1 MAFLKGNTYVDG
13 DLIVDGNITVGSLSS
28 KGVAFTQLVNPE
40 DNKLAITTSDGNLRP
55 SAIRE
60 TTSGNTATYDLS
72 SISEISTSGNP
83 LTVNSSSVTLNVPVD
98 EIVSKQTGGQLYWVY
113 SDGKTYS
120 AATYP
125 TGARP
130 GTSNPNKYPVG
141 VTLI

>member
-40 DNKLAITTSDGNLRP
+40 DNKLAVTTSDGNLRP

-113 SDGKTYS
+113 KDGRTYS
-120 AATYP
+120 AVDYP

-130 GTSNPNKYPVG
+130 EAFPKEYPVG

>member
-113 SDGKTYS
+113 SDGRTYS

-125 TGARP
+125 TGVRP
-130 GTSNPNKYPVG
+130 GTSNPNIYPVG

>member
-83 LTVNSSSVTLNVPVD
+83 LTVISSSVTLNVPVD

-113 SDGKTYS
+113 SDGRTYS

-125 TGARP
+125 TGVRP
-130 GTSNPNKYPVG
+130 GTSNPNIYPVG

>member
-40 DNKLAITTSDGNLRP
+40 DNKLAVTTSDGNLRP

-113 SDGKTYS
+113 IDGRTYS
-120 AATYP
+120 AVDYP
-125 TGARP
+125 TGAIP
-130 GTSNPNKYPVG
+130 KIFPKEYPVG

>member
-113 SDGKTYS
+113 KDGRTYS
-120 AATYP
+120 TVDYP

-130 GTSNPNKYPVG
+130 ETFPKE
-141 VTLI
+141 

>member
-72 SISEISTSGNP
+72 SISEISTSGNS
-83 LTVNSSSVTLNVPVD
+83 LTINSSSVTLNVPVD

-113 SDGKTYS
+113 SDGRTYS

-130 GTSNPNKYPVG
+130 GTSNPNIYPVG

>member
-113 SDGKTYS
+113 SDGRTYS
-120 AATYP
+120 AATYS
-125 TGARP
+125 TGVRP
-130 GTSNPNKYPVG
+130 GTSNPNIYPVG

>member
-98 EIVSKQTGGQLYWVY
+98 EIVSKQTGGQLAWVY
-113 SDGKTYS
+113 SDGKTYP

-125 TGARP
+125 TGVRP
-130 GTSNPNKYPVG
+130 GTSNPNIYPVG

>member
-98 EIVSKQTGGQLYWVY
+98 EIVSKQTGGQLAWVY
-113 SDGKTYS
+113 SDGKTYL

-125 TGARP
+125 TGVRP
-130 GTSNPNKYPVG
+130 GTSNPNIYPVG

>member
-1 MAFLKGNTYVDG
+1 MAFLKGNTYIDG
-13 DLIVDGNITVGSLSS
+13 DLIVDGNVTVGSLSS

-83 LTVNSSSVTLNVPVD
+83 LTVNSSSVTFNIPVD
-98 EIVSKQTGGQLYWVY
+98 EIVSKQTGGQLAWVY

-130 GTSNPNKYPVG
+130 GTSNPNIYPVG

>member
-1 MAFLKGNTYVDG
+1 MAFLKGNTYIDG

-60 TTSGNTATYDLS
+60 TTSGNTATYALS
-72 SISEISTSGNP
+72 SISEINTSGNP

-98 EIVSKQTGGQLYWVY
+98 EIVSKQTGGQLAWVY

-130 GTSNPNKYPVG
+130 GTSNPNIYPVG

>member
-1 MAFLKGNTYVDG
+1 MAFLKGNTYIDG
-13 DLIVDGNITVGSLSS
+13 DLIVDGNVTVGSLSS

-40 DNKLAITTSDGNLRP
+40 DNKLAITPSDGNLRP

-72 SISEISTSGNP
+72 SISEKSTSGNP
-83 LTVNSSSVTLNVPVD
+83 LTVNSSSVTLNIPVD
-98 EIVSKQTGGQLYWVY
+98 EIVSKQTGGQLAWVY

-130 GTSNPNKYPVG
+130 GTSNPNIYPVG

>member
-13 DLIVDGNITVGSLSS
+13 DLIVDGKITVGALTSE
-28 KGVAFTQLVNPE
+28 GVAFTQLVNPE

-72 SISEISTSGNP
+72 SISEIKTGSNS
-83 LTVNSSSVTLNVPVD
+83 LTISSSSVTLDTHIDKIFTKQVD
-98 EIVSKQTGGQLYWVY
+98 SQLAWVY
-113 SDGKTYS
+113 SDGATYS
-120 AATYP
+120 AATCP
-125 TGARP
+125 TGVRP
-130 GTSNPNKYPVG
+130 GSSNPKEYPVG

>member
-40 DNKLAITTSDGNLRP
+40 DNKLAVTTSDGNLRP

-98 EIVSKQTGGQLYWVY
+98 EIVSKQTGGQLYWEY
-113 SDGKTYS
+113 KDGRTYS
-120 AATYP
+120 AADYP

-130 GTSNPNKYPVG
+130 GTFPKEYPIG
-141 VTLI
+141 VRLQ

>member
-1 MAFLKGNTYVDG
+1 MAFLKGNTYIDG
-13 DLIVDGNITVGSLSS
+13 DLIVDDNVTVGSLSS

-83 LTVNSSSVTLNVPVD
+83 LTVNSSSVTLNIPVD
-98 EIVSKQTGGQLYWVY
+98 EIVSKQTGGQLAWVY

-120 AATYP
+120 AATCP
-125 TGARP
+125 TGVRP
-130 GTSNPNKYPVG
+130 GTSNPNIYPVG

>member
-1 MAFLKGNTYVDG
+1 MAFLKGNTYIDG
-13 DLIVDGNITVGSLSS
+13 DLIVDGNVTVGSLSS

-83 LTVNSSSVTLNVPVD
+83 LTVNSSSVTLNIPVD
-98 EIVSKQTGGQLYWVY
+98 EIVSKQTGGQLAWVY

-130 GTSNPNKYPVG
+130 GTSNPNIYPVG

>member
-113 SDGKTYS
+113 SDGRTYS

-130 GTSNPNKYPVG
+130 ETFPKEYPTG